1 MRKVIFGITNLNL
14 GGAERVL
21 VDICNKL
28 CKKYDITI
36 LTIYPHGEFEKEL
49 KKEIHVKSIYNYKYE
64 EITKSKKVI
73 SVIKLLFLKRIYFKK
88 YIKNKFD
95 VEVAFLEG
103 PITNLFSVG
112 DKTEKFAWIHN
123 DISLVFGNSFKAKI
137 KKFVNKRIYQKY
149 DKLIF
154 VSQDNLKKFEQTY
167 NIEIPTSV
175 IYNYIDIETILEKAK
190 ETISLDNTI
199 INFLSVARLVE
210 QKGIDRLIDVHK
222 KLIQDGF
229 EHRIYIVGDGPLKE
243 YLTEKIKSLN
253 LQNTFIL
260 LGKQEN
266 PYPYVQACTY
276 FCLLS
281 HFEGYGMVLEEAKIL
296 GKPIIIT
303 DTAAREAVA
312 NYRNAKILE
321 NSFDGIYKGL
331 KETILNNKEYVIE
344 KENYNNGYI
353 IEQIE
358 QILK

>member
-49 KKEIHVKSIYNYKYE
+49 KKEIHVKSIYDYKYE
-64 EITKSKKVI
+64 EVSKSKRI
-73 SVIKLLFLKRIYFKK
+73 LSVIKLFILKRMYFNK
-88 YIKNKFD
+88 YVKNKFD
-95 VEVAFLEG
+95 VEIAFLEG

-112 DKTEKFAWIHN
+112 DKTEKVAWIHN
-123 DISLVFGNSFKAKI
+123 DISLVFGSSFKAKI
-137 KKFVNKRIYQKY
+137 KKIMNKRVYEKY
-149 DKLIF
+149 DQLVF

-167 NIEIPTSV
+167 NIEVPTNV
-175 IYNYIDIETILEKAK
+175 IYNYIDIQTILEKAK
-190 ETISLDNTI
+190 ETISLDNSI

-222 KLIQDGF
+222 RLIQEGL

-243 YLTEKIKSLN
+243 SLTEKIKSLN

-260 LGKQEN
+260 LGKKEN
-266 PYPYVQACTY
+266 PYPYIQACTY

-303 DTAAREAVA
+303 DTAAREAVSD
-312 NYRNAKILE
+312 YKNAKILK
-321 NSFDGIYKGL
+321 NSFDGIYDGL
-331 KETILNNKEYVIE
+331 KEIIFNNREYVIE
-344 KENYNNGYI
+344 KEDYDNEYI